1 MYTSIVVPLD
11 GSEFGR
17 RALPIALA
25 LAGRS
30 DAALHLVHVHEPVVF
45 PGNAPMWDTRL
56 DDESR
61 RKMQGE
67 LAELAARLTRETSL
81 AVDAAFLDGAIVPM
95 METYLADHRAD
106 LVVMTTHGRGG
117 LSRAWL
123 GSVADKLLRH
133 ATVPLLLVRAETEWT
148 SDLVEPLFRRI
159 LVPLDGSAMA
169 EEALDHVVSLGVPD
183 TTVYMLLTVLVPLQ
197 FMPPLEYP
205 YPGFSQLTD
214 GVEMQARRATA
225 LEQLE
230 RSARA
235 LRESGA
241 IVETRVEVHYQPA
254 QGILDVAGEWHA
266 DLIAVATHGRG
277 GVKRVLLG
285 SVSDKVMRA
294 ATVPILVH
302 RPDHTAGEP
311 DEREE
316 RSDMVPLAPR
326 AALLP

>member
-11 GSEFGR
+11 GSEFAR

-25 LAGRS
+25 LARRS

-61 RKMQGE
+61 WKMQSE
-67 LAELAARLTRETSL
+67 LTEVATRLTRETSL
-81 AVDAAFLDGAIVPM
+81 SVDATFLDGAIVPTM
-95 METYLADHRAD
+95 QTYLADHRAD
-106 LVVMTTHGRGG
+106 LVVMTSHGRGG

-123 GSVADKLLRH
+123 GSVADGLLRH
-133 ATVPLLLVRAETEWT
+133 ATVPVLLVRADAESS
-148 SDLVEPLFRRI
+148 SDPVEPLFHRI

-169 EEALDHVVSLGVPD
+169 EEALDHVVSLGMPD
-183 TTVYMLLTVLVPLQ
+183 VTVYMLLTVIVPMQ
-197 FMPPLEYP
+197 FMAPAEYP
-205 YPGFSQLTD
+205 YPDDALRTD
-214 GVEMQARRATA
+214 GPEMQSRRATA

-230 RSARA
+230 RSAQA

-241 IVETRVEVHYQPA
+241 IVETRVEVRYQPA
-254 QGILDVAGEWHA
+254 QGILDVAEEWHA

-294 ATVPILVH
+294 ATVPVLVH
-302 RPDHTAGEP
+302 RPDHTSAKP
-311 DEREE
+311 HEREDH
-316 RSDMVPLAPR
+316 SDMAPPAPS